1 MDAQNVTHPNVELA
15 LHRDEEQGL
24 YLLGVVLH
32 GEFIPLLSH
41 KLARSDKWAG
51 VGRDRQASQ
60 PAEQPAQPEQTQPAQ

>member
-15 LHRDEEQGL
+15 LHRDEAQGL

-41 KLARSDKWAG
+41 KLGRIDKHIRAG
-51 VGRDRQASQ
+51 KARQASQ
-60 PAEQPAQPEQTQPAQ
+60 PAEQSAAPEQQQPQQ